1 MGLYEIHCHTA
12 ETSICGQ
19 VEARDLVKR
28 HKEAGFEGICLT
40 DHYNDYH
47 FADRFA
53 DDARNFLKGYR
64 RAREYGE
71 EIGLKVLFGVEYRF
85 SDTNNDYLV
94 FGLKENFV
102 IENPDVYKLT
112 LKQFREKF
120 KDENFIL
127 IQAHPMRDGQK
138 RVDVS
143 LLDGMEV
150 VNGNPRHEARNDQVR
165 KYAKENNL
173 IMTGASDYH
182 RTTDLCLAC
191 MDFDNEINTEDDLV
205 REIKAG
211 RYRIID
217 NTRFA

>member
-1 MGLYEIHCHTA
+1 MGLFEIHCHTS
-12 ETSICGQ
+12 ESSICGQ
-19 VEARDLVKR
+19 VAARDLVKM

-47 FADRFA
+47 FADHFK
-53 DDARNFLKGYR
+53 DDVQNFLKGYR
-64 RAREYGE
+64 IAREYGK

-85 SDTNNDYLV
+85 ADTNNDYLV
-94 FGLKENFV
+94 FGITEEFV

-112 LKQFREKF
+112 LKEFRKKF
-120 KDENFIL
+120 ADEDFIL
-127 IQAHPMRDGQK
+127 IQAHPMRNGQK
-138 RVDVS
+138 RVDVA

-150 VNGNPRHEARNDQVR
+150 LNGNPRHEAHNDQVR
-165 KYAKENNL
+165 AYAKENKL

-182 RTTDLCLAC
+182 RTTDLFLAC
-191 MDFDNEINTEDDLV
+191 MDFENEIEDEKELV

-211 RYRIID
+211 RYSIID